1 LTSAA
6 NAALI
11 PVRDEALEQLPVAP
25 ARQLIGMD
33 GAFQGIQQRG
43 GPGHDVS
50 SRGKREPLKIVFCG
64 REKRS
69 LFLRSF
75 PDVIAN

>member
-1 LTSAA
+1 
-6 NAALI
+6 
-11 PVRDEALEQLPVAP
+11 
-25 ARQLIGMD
+25 MD